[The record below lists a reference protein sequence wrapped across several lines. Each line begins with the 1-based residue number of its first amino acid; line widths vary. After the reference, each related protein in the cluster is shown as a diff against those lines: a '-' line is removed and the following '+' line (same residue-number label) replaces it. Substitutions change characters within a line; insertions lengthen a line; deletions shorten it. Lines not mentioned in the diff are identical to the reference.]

1 MYVQCIYTCA
11 TLAITTCFKIA
22 SQKTTSRLE
31 APAVAVQL
39 QLCSCSC
46 IQLNPQLSLYICLC
60 YCHCLLLQQS
70 GVVHSSQKTHTH
82 SCRRRRRQSTAVR
95 SIRTVSACCFVARQ
109 GMMMLARWNVASGAY
124 VKRLSVASLKFGCS
138 IAHAAPMASQYL
150 PCPSLTVPPA
160 YESVSVQ

>member
-1 MYVQCIYTCA
+1 MYIYLCDTGHHDLFQNRIA
-11 TLAITTCFKIA
+11 KNYKSIGSTGSGGAAVSSSTPSSASTFASVIAIAFF
-22 SQKTTSRLE
+22 SNS
-31 APAVAVQL
+31 PAWCTPL
-39 QLCSCSC
+39 
-46 IQLNPQLSLYICLC
+46 
-60 YCHCLLLQQS
+60 
-70 GVVHSSQKTHTH
+70 KKHTH